1 MKTIQPLSTVLAV
14 ILTIFMISSCGSAE
28 EKLPGNWV
36 TETVS
41 ASIDST
47 KASAATLASI
57 DKAVASAKTTIFT
70 LKEDHSMELSIDG
83 YTSKA
88 FWSFDEDEK
97 LITFLFDQ
105 KNVGEP
111 IELGKLEGKK
121 ITYTSKVKNGTI
133 TAVYMKE

>member
-1 MKTIQPLSTVLAV
+1 MKTLQSISAVLAAFLIV
-14 ILTIFMISSCGSAE
+14 FMISSCGSAE
-28 EKLPGNWV
+28 EKLPGSWKTESV
-36 TETVS
+36 T

-47 KASAATLASI
+47 QASAATLASI
-57 DKAVASAKTTIFT
+57 DKAVASAKTTVFT

-88 FWSFDEDEK
+88 FWSFNEDEK

-105 KNVGEP
+105 QSKGQP

-133 TAVYMKE
+133 TAVYVKE